1 MDIFPFFNSVWWD
14 VNKDNILHIVDAIV
28 FLLFLI
34 SVLYLLFFAI
44 MSTIKWK
51 QKYEEAKKCHH
62 FLIIF
67 FARTNDDNNL
77 LRSISEFLKQNY
89 PRANYNIVVGYSEL
103 NNHTIEQLSNAG
115 ITLYQL
121 EKGYHI
127 GHSLKAILSNI
138 THKKYDMALLFDAN
152 NIVSTDYIK
161 RINEAFYSGC
171 MAIQS
176 HRVPIEIRSLS
187 DRINAFSE
195 GINNSIFR
203 KGHVQL
209 GFSSALNSSGIA
221 LDYKW
226 LMENL
231 HSLPEDDIIKKLETT
246 LLKQN
251 IYIDYM
257 NNVYTFLSES
267 TSKENI
273 QYERSKWQKDKY
285 VNLFKELP
293 KLPIFF
299 FQGNWDYCDKL
310 LQWAIP
316 SRFILTFLIALITCI
331 TFLYDWNISIK
342 WFILLIILL
351 FTYAIAAPD
360 KLNKEELKS

>member
-1 MDIFPFFNSVWWD
+1 
-14 VNKDNILHIVDAIV
+14 
-28 FLLFLI
+28 
-34 SVLYLLFFAI
+34 
-44 MSTIKWK
+44 
-51 QKYEEAKKCHH
+51 
-62 FLIIF
+62 
-67 FARTNDDNNL
+67 
-77 LRSISEFLKQNY
+77 
-89 PRANYNIVVGYSEL
+89 
-103 NNHTIEQLSNAG
+103 
-115 ITLYQL
+115 
-121 EKGYHI
+121 
-127 GHSLKAILSNI
+127 
-138 THKKYDMALLFDAN
+138 
-152 NIVSTDYIK
+152 
-161 RINEAFYSGC
+161 